1 MIHHLENYYYLFLD
15 LDFNKSIIPEQN
27 IELEIKLELQGFTG
41 LLFYSYRPID
51 KKLKFDI
58 LNNPSDGIHSL
69 DKLSFDLSKKSGNS
83 YDFIIVPFG
92 HFKNENRLKILIK
105 CSKVQINYKLHAWT
119 PSNLFKNVKS
129 VIKIQNKYLELKPIE
144 HDDNQYH
151 LESWF
156 KANDSKLIFDLI
168 NSLSYIE
175 GKEDIE
181 ISVSDIK
188 SVISKT
194 NEFLFDISKKSQK
207 LEELISIERRDI
219 IDELKT
225 LKGNV
230 KTLSKKKIL
239 ICIDDIITK
248 YSEKFS

>member
-51 KKLKFDI
+51 KKLEFDI
-58 LNNPSDGIHSL
+58 INNPSDGIHSL
-69 DKLSFDLSKKSGNS
+69 NKLSFDLSKKSDNS
-83 YDFIIVPFG
+83 FNFIIVPFG
-92 HFKNENRLKILIK
+92 HFRNDNRLKILIK
-105 CSKVQINYKLHAWT
+105 CSKIQINYKLHAWT

-129 VIKIQNKYLELKPIE
+129 VIKVQNKYFELKPIIE
-144 HDDNQYH
+144 HDNQYH
-151 LESWF
+151 LERWF

-168 NSLSYIE
+168 NLLSYIE
-175 GKEDIE
+175 GKEKIK
-181 ISVSDIK
+181 ISVSDIQ
-188 SVISKT
+188 SLISKT

-207 LEELISIERRDI
+207 LEELISIQRSDI

-225 LKGNV
+225 LKRNV
-230 KTLSKKKIL
+230 KTLSKKKFL
-239 ICIDDIITK
+239 IYIDDIIRK
-248 YSEKFS
+248 YSENFS